1 MEMDYLGEGDFD
13 TIYALCME
21 RDTIGMTCS
30 STPTGRRSKFY
41 QICTQ
46 KELGFQEHYHPTQ
59 HNPMWSDAMEEEF
72 RNTYDK
78 NAYDHEVLAEF
89 GVEEAGVF
97 DKDKVEEATQ
107 IDNYAYFDRDK
118 YKPVR
123 SMMDDNNVKEIHIL
137 PEGRTTYYPNVFRCM
152 GVDWDNLRINNTEN
166 KIKLYNFLYKDYV
179 FFLKRKKETFDSFV
193 LNKNCPLIK

>member
-1 MEMDYLGEGDFD
+1 M
-13 TIYALCME
+13 
-21 RDTIGMTCS
+21 S
-30 STPTGRRSKFY
+30 SDHNRNKTVT
-41 QICTQ
+41 
-46 KELGFQEHYHPTQ
+46 EHYHPTQ

-123 SMMDDNNVKEIHIL
+123 SMMDDSNVKEIHIL

-152 GVDWDNLRINNTEN
+152 GVDQTRS
-166 KIKLYNFLYKDYV
+166 LY
-179 FFLKRKKETFDSFV
+179 
-193 LNKNCPLIK
+193 